1 MSQCPLGRKL
11 AAAGTVAG
19 LGSLAMSLPWL
30 QVPTSDAR
38 AVQLDLESRICVRP
52 PYFALHDLALEGL
65 DLHATAMA
73 ESPAFGEVGP
83 MPAAELGRHAAIV
96 GLSAAAMRQADD
108 RRRYYLARKAIC
120 RYTPNAS
127 PYGTPVRF
135 VGRTLELDKRSS
147 RAAITATAGGATLA
161 SFEVDYTILTESAF
175 ERLFRVNAK
184 DTPSVPSPYGALLTN
199 HWSGTSD
206 SVEQVVAGVPVT
218 ACAGHFE
225 GYPALPVAVLMGQLS
240 YLAGRLHGGRYR
252 VIRGEVEASDL
263 AWAGERT
270 AFHAARD
277 GVGGHPDAA
286 GASRYR
292 CQASAEGRPV
302 GAMTLWL
309 ESVDEGVA
317 DQPLFG
323 DRYS

>member
-1 MSQCPLGRKL
+1 
-11 AAAGTVAG
+11 
-19 LGSLAMSLPWL
+19 
-30 QVPTSDAR
+30 
-38 AVQLDLESRICVRP
+38 
-52 PYFALHDLALEGL
+52 
-65 DLHATAMA
+65 
-73 ESPAFGEVGP
+73 
-83 MPAAELGRHAAIV
+83 
-96 GLSAAAMRQADD
+96 
-108 RRRYYLARKAIC
+108 
-120 RYTPNAS
+120 
-127 PYGTPVRF
+127 
-135 VGRTLELDKRSS
+135 
-147 RAAITATAGGATLA
+147 
-161 SFEVDYTILTESAF
+161 
-175 ERLFRVNAK
+175 
-184 DTPSVPSPYGALLTN
+184 
-199 HWSGTSD
+199 
-206 SVEQVVAGVPVT
+206 
-218 ACAGHFE
+218 
-225 GYPALPVAVLMGQLS
+225 MGQLS